1 MSPTL
6 SSVSKIIP
14 SMKTAGGCT
23 ILRYAAP
30 TQNAYGT
37 WDKPAATPINLTN
50 VVIHNLTGR
59 DLDQVPEANRN
70 IETIEVYSLVR
81 LYVADGGN
89 DADIVV
95 YRGRRFKVIQVMDYE
110 LQGGVYISLAQLI
123 DKEA

>member
-1 MSPTL
+1 MATL
-6 SSVSKIIP
+6 SSVNKIIT
-14 SMKTAGGCT
+14 SLKTAGGCT

-37 WDKPAATPINLTN
+37 WDKPAATAINLTN
-50 VVIHNLTGR
+50 VVIHNLTGK

-95 YRGRRFKVIQVMDYE
+95 YRGRRYKVIQVMDYE